1 MTNELQKQNEA
12 EWAAIEGVLVQGDL
26 SKLSFQQRVIYYNK
40 TCESMGLNPLTKPFD
55 YITLN
60 GKMTLYARK
69 DATEQLRSLKGIS
82 IYKMEKERTED
93 GVYVVTAYARDSKG
107 REDTSIGAIT
117 IGGLK
122 GDALANAYMKAETKA
137 KRRVTLSL
145 SGLGLLDES
154 EIESIKGVVYEDD
167 SNKKPVIQKSHES
180 ISHMP
185 YERTIE
191 RNALKPDTEEPSC
204 WTAIMPED
212 ALEVASPEKVMEL
225 ESLFKLYDV
234 SQVIIDRGIKKAGF
248 QELYE
253 LSPEDV
259 DKWMDYL
266 KVKHAKDEKVIARE
280 ILTNTDVEM

>member
-12 EWAAIEGVLVQGDL
+12 EWAAIESVLVQGDL
-26 SKLSFQQRVIYYNK
+26 SKLSSQQRVTYYNK

-93 GVYVVTAYARDSKG
+93 GVYVVTVYARDSKG
-107 REDTSIGAIT
+107 REDTSIGAVT

-145 SGLGLLDES
+145 SGLGLLDET
-154 EIESIKGVVYEDD
+154 EIESIKGAIYEDD
-167 SNKKPVIQKSHES
+167 SGKKTVIQKSHV
-180 ISHMP
+180 P
-185 YERTIE
+185 YESTIE
-191 RNALKPDTEEPSC
+191 LHTLKPDTEEPSC

-212 ALEVASPEKVMEL
+212 ALEVASPEKVVEL
-225 ESLFKLYDV
+225 EALFKLYDV
-234 SQVIIDRGIKKAGF
+234 SQVTIDRGVKKAGF

-266 KVKHAKDEKVIARE
+266 KVKHANDERVIARE
-280 ILTNTDVEM
+280 ILANTDVEM